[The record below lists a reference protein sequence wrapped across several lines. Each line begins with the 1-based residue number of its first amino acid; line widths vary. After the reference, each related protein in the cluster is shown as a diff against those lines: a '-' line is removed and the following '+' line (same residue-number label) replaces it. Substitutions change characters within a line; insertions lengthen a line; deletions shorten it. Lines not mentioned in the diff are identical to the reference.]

1 MNASGA
7 GTVGEALRDAA
18 ERLAVE
24 WGRLDAELLMA
35 HALGVSRSD
44 LLLRHLRDPVPAGFA
59 PLLARR
65 IAHKPVAYILGHAE
79 FYGRRFRVTPAT
91 LIPRGDSEVLV
102 EAALTVKPAPARV
115 LDLGTGT
122 GALLLTVLAET
133 GAEGVGV
140 DASEAALAVARE
152 NAATLGLDARA
163 TMQLRDW
170 TKPGWAEGLG
180 QFDLVLC
187 NPPYVEE
194 HAALDPSVREHEP
207 ASALFAGPEGLDDYR
222 VLMPQLNALLA
233 PDGVAVF
240 EIGHR
245 QADAVGDL
253 ARGEGFTVRL
263 ERDLAGRPRA
273 LVLTRAASE

>member
-1 MNASGA
+1 MTAIIA
-7 GTVGEALRDAA
+7 DALRDAA
-18 ERLAVE
+18 QRLAVE
-24 WGRLDAELLMA
+24 WGWLDAELLMA

-44 LLLRHLRDPVPAGFA
+44 LLLRHLRDPVPAAFA
-59 PLLARR
+59 PLLDRR
-65 IAHKPVAYILGHAE
+65 IAHEPVAYILGHAE

-91 LIPRGDSEVLV
+91 LIPRGDSELLV
-102 EAALTVKPAPARV
+102 EAALTAKPAPGRV

-140 DASEAALAVARE
+140 DASEAALAVARD

-170 TKPGWAEGLG
+170 TKPGWAEGAG

-194 HAALDPSVREHEP
+194 DAALDPSVREHEP

-222 VLMPQLNALLA
+222 VLMPQLEALLA

-253 ARGEGFTVRL
+253 ARGEGFAVRL

-273 LVLTRAASE
+273 LVLTRAARE

>member
-1 MNASGA
+1 MA
-7 GTVGEALRDAA
+7 TVADALRDAA

-59 PLLARR
+59 PLLDRR
-65 IAHKPVAYILGHAE
+65 TAHEPVAYILGHAE

-102 EAALTVKPAPARV
+102 GAALTAKPEPARV

-133 GAEGVGV
+133 GARGIGV
-140 DASEAALAVARE
+140 DASEAALTVARE
-152 NAATLGLDARA
+152 NAATLDLDARA
-163 TMQLRDW
+163 EMRLRDW
-170 TKPGWAEGLG
+170 TQTGWAEGLG

-187 NPPYVEE
+187 NPPYVEDD
-194 HAALDPSVREHEP
+194 AALDPSVREHEP

-222 VLMPQLNALLA
+222 LLMPQLEALLA

-253 ARGEGFTVRL
+253 AMAEDFAVRL
-263 ERDLAGRPRA
+263 ERDLASRPRA
-273 LVLTRAASE
+273 LVLTRAAHE